1 MTKKIFVL
9 KSLFLF
15 GIFSAQSDLVSTN
28 SKFSADNPKVDNIS
42 SIPENQLVADPQSL
56 LIAST
61 GSLTVGTGGLLTL
74 TNSATNLGVANNFTL
89 ENDGNLIQI
98 NGTANTGNLLAKRNV
113 TGIHNIPGVAVDYI
127 YWSAPVFGQQTKG
140 AGGFSPGT
148 PNNNFFSY
156 GEWNDRFFETSDVTF
171 VPGKGYAVRAENG
184 RGEIYDRGFEFR
196 GVPNNGDISIPIK
209 RSPNTGAQNNIIHG
223 YNLVGNPYPSNIK
236 FDVLYDGNAA
246 LIYKSIWFWTNA
258 TFTQYQQGANYNGNN
273 YAVYNGTGGN
283 AATRASAV
291 PAATVKPNGIV
302 KVGQGFIIQKRDF
315 GSGNLLFKNSYG
327 TDQDLRV
334 NTAGTFFSRDA
345 QPKNRF
351 TLQLTAPD
359 NLVNSALIGYIPG
372 ATDQYEKD
380 YDAEAFTVS
389 ANLLYS
395 VLDNRRLLIQGKSND
410 FSTKDKVDL
419 GINFYQNGTYTI
431 NLDEAEGIF
440 ENGQKVYL
448 NDKQTRTITDLTTG
462 SYSFTSDS
470 GENNSRFQII
480 YEPESVLA
488 TDDLSKEQIVVYHQ
502 NGDFVIKSPKEMN
515 RIEIYEPSGK
525 LIQILKPN
533 AKLLVIQASTLI
545 NGMYILK
552 IQTVD
557 GAVVSKKIVR

>member
-1 MTKKIFVL
+1 MKKKFALLCITTFAISAYSQTSL
-9 KSLFLF
+9 KVEATG
-15 GIFSAQSDLVSTN
+15 GIKILGEGF
-28 SKFSADNPKVDNIS
+28 
-42 SIPENQLVADPQSL
+42 
-56 LIAST
+56 
-61 GSLTVGTGGLLTL
+61 LTV
-74 TNSATNLGVANNFTL
+74 TNGITNLGDGNNFVL
-89 ENDGNLIQI
+89 ENDANLIQV
-98 NGTANTGNLLAKRNV
+98 NGTSNTGNLLAKRNV

-127 YWSAPVFGQQTKG
+127 YWSAPVLGQQTKG
-140 AGGFSPGT
+140 PGGFSPGT

-156 GEWNDRFFETSDVTF
+156 GEWNDRFFETSDITF

-184 RGEIYDRGFEFR
+184 RGEIYDKGFEFR
-196 GVPNNGDISIPIK
+196 GVPNNGDISFPIR
-209 RSPNTGAQNNIIHG
+209 RSPNTGATNSVIHG

-258 TFTQYQQGANYNGNN
+258 TFTQYQQGSNYLGNN

-283 AATRASAV
+283 AATRSSAV

-302 KVGQGFIIQKRDF
+302 KVGQGFIIQKRDL
-315 GSGNLLFKNSYG
+315 GPGNLLFKNSYG
-327 TDQDLRV
+327 TGKELRV
-334 NTAGTFFSRDA
+334 NTSGAFFSKEA

-351 TLQLTAPD
+351 TVQLTAPD
-359 NLVNSALIGYIPG
+359 NLVNSALIGYISG

-395 VLDNRRLLIQGKSND
+395 LLENRRLLIQGKSND
-410 FSTKDKVDL
+410 FSTKDKIDL
-419 GINFYQNGTYTI
+419 GINFYQNGSYTI
-431 NLDEAEGIF
+431 NLNEAEGIF
-440 ENGQKVYL
+440 ETGQKVYL
-448 NDKQTRTITDLTTG
+448 KDKLTSVITDLTLG
-462 SYSFTSDS
+462 EYSFTSDV
-470 GENNSRFQII
+470 GENNSRFEII

-488 TDDLSKEQIVVYHQ
+488 TDDLSKEQVVVYRQ
-502 NGDFVIKSPKEMN
+502 NGDFVIKSPKEMT

-525 LIQILKPN
+525 LIQNLKPN
-533 AKLLVIQASTLI
+533 TKMSVIQASTLM